1 MIPHQEVVELS
12 HESLLR
18 AEGLPAFGDVL
29 DLGGL
34 FVLLGRVDIVAFVA
48 FVVVVFT
55 VVVDVWT
62 NKSYFTSATAYAN
75 LIS

>member
-12 HESLLR
+12 HEPLLR

-34 FVLLGRVDIVAFVA
+34 FVLLGRIDIVAFVA
-48 FVVVVFT
+48 LVVVVFT
-55 VVVDVWT
+55 VIVDVWT
-62 NKSYFTSATAYAN
+62 KISYFTLATADTN
-75 LIS
+75 